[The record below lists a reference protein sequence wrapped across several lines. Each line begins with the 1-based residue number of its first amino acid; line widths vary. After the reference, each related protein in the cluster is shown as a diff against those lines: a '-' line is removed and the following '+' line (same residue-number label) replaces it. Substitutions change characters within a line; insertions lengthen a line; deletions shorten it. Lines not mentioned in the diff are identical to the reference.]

1 MLCYVERTRYR
12 DIDIELMSSQKTQ
25 NIPKLKMLGQ
35 KPMTVSM
42 NYIH

>member
-1 MLCYVERTRYR
+1 MLCYVMLKEL
-12 DIDIELMSSQKTQ
+12 DIELMSSQKTQ

-35 KPMTVSM
+35 RPMTVCM